1 MKKQDAKS
9 ETAKRIART
18 EAYAEKVRQQFALT
32 VNEILALNK
41 SMPTLDEGVM
51 FSFDDQSMK
60 VQKQVEELLRQLHSV
75 ATMAIKKGIT
85 LEWEQANIECDKLVQ
100 SYFGKKVLSSPE
112 FAAWTQRNEN
122 ARDAFI
128 ARSDNGLNLSDRVW
142 QSVRQLRD
150 EMEVAMT
157 VAIGEGD
164 SAASMSRKVREYL
177 NEPDLMFRRFRYKD
191 AETGEWKRKWKKR
204 IKDETTGKYKW
215 IDYNRDDYKTG
226 AGVYKSSAKNAMR
239 VARTETN
246 IAYRRADNE
255 RWQQMDFVLGQRIQL
270 SHNHPKKDICD
281 KLQGDYPAEFVFDG
295 WHPQCFCF
303 ATPILM
309 DEEEMAKVTEAFL
322 RGEKYT
328 PKGKKITSYPQNFKD
343 WVTEHSEQIAA
354 SRDRGTEPYFIKNNA
369 AVIDNILNPKDEPL
383 SIAEIAAKRHAERT
397 PEKEKQLREYWEKK
411 KAEGDARRKN
421 EALINTTA
429 NNVLAAAEKRGFTEF
444 AEIDT
449 TALQDAIKS
458 GDTALIKTQTKA
470 LASQMA
476 ALQKQIK
483 SDAQSMITKASDFG
497 EIDATALSK
506 AITSSKLSEIKMK
519 MNALQ
524 AQITAVEAQEQAIS
538 DLIPKAHEWHK
549 TISMQELLDTYSAIK
564 NKLSG
569 WAGLSLEQ
577 QAKKLQFEAIDFL
590 GGNMKGVQQKY
601 PNTWKVSQAAYL
613 KKLDEVN
620 LKIETEKIKSALDVV
635 MKWSVSHP
643 KSYNVANLLAD
654 AQASLNAGE
663 DIAIVKQKAA
673 LAIAEHQKRLAEQA
687 RRDAKKALKTSTLN
701 TKISDDEYIKMAGEL
716 AKVRQSRNISGKIT
730 LTQDEIDLYIELE
743 DAVKNNNIAE
753 VQKILAKLGEDL
765 RNPYSNA
772 RKDIA
777 VWAQDTLEADNILRG
792 TCGKI
797 WQGATEK
804 QKDAIFG
811 YTQEYHPIN
820 EPLRGLQYIGSPAKT
835 QRGLD
840 RIPHITDIIDKS
852 SYSFDIWLQRG
863 DDMVALKKFGLA
875 NYNSASDT
883 EVYNL
888 VGAIGDEGAF
898 WSSGVAKGK
907 GFGGDII
914 FNIYAPRGTKMMY
927 CEPFSDYGHGD
938 KRSWDGV
945 SSQSSFGYESEILL
959 QRGTK
964 LRITKVQK
972 SGGQWYI
979 DVEVISQNYLPFPYS
994 GGYPYK

>member
-100 SYFGKKVLSSPE
+100 SCFGKKVLSSPE

-429 NNVLAAAEKRGFTEF
+429 NNVLAAAERRGFTDF
-444 AEIDT
+444 SEIDT
-449 TALQDAIKS
+449 TALKDAIKQGNS
-458 GDTALIKTQTKA
+458 TLIKQQTKV
-470 LASQMA
+470 LATQMA
-476 ALQKQIK
+476 SIQKQVK
-483 SDAQSMITKASDFG
+483 SDAKSMLAKASDYG
-497 EIDATALSK
+497 EVDTSALST
-506 AITSSKLSEIKMK
+506 AMASSKLSEIKMK
-519 MNALQ
+519 INALQ
-524 AQITAVEAQEQAIS
+524 AQINAVEAQENAIS
-538 DLIPKAHEWHK
+538 DLIPDAHIWHQ
-549 TISMQELLDTYSAIK
+549 TISMAELQQVHTAVEA
-564 NKLSG
+564 KLAQWSS
-569 WAGLSLEQ
+569 LSLEQ
-577 QAKKLQFEAIDFL
+577 QAKKLKFEAVDFL
-590 GGNMKGVQQKY
+590 GGNMKDVQSKF
-601 PNTWKVSQAAYL
+601 PNTWKISQAAYL
-613 KKLDEVN
+613 KKLQEVN
-620 LKIETEKIKSALDVV
+620 YQIDLNAAKAELSIVKA
-635 MKWSVSHP
+635 WSINHP
-643 KSYNVANLLAD
+643 KSINVANLLAD
-654 AQASLNAGE
+654 AEAAINAGG
-663 DIAIVKQKAA
+663 DINFIKQKVS
-673 LAIAEHQKRLAEQA
+673 LAVAEHQKRLAEQA
-687 RRDAKKALKTSTLN
+687 RRDAKKA
-701 TKISDDEYIKMAGEL
+701 
-716 AKVRQSRNISGKIT
+716 AK
-730 LTQDEIDLYIELE
+730 
-743 DAVKNNNIAE
+743 
-753 VQKILAKLGEDL
+753 
-765 RNPYSNA
+765 
-772 RKDIA
+772 
-777 VWAQDTLEADNILRG
+777 
-792 TCGKI
+792 
-797 WQGATEK
+797 
-804 QKDAIFG
+804 
-811 YTQEYHPIN
+811 
-820 EPLRGLQYIGSPAKT
+820 
-835 QRGLD
+835 
-840 RIPHITDIIDKS
+840 
-852 SYSFDIWLQRG
+852 
-863 DDMVALKKFGLA
+863 
-875 NYNSASDT
+875 
-883 EVYNL
+883 
-888 VGAIGDEGAF
+888 
-898 WSSGVAKGK
+898 
-907 GFGGDII
+907 
-914 FNIYAPRGTKMMY
+914 
-927 CEPFSDYGHGD
+927 
-938 KRSWDGV
+938 
-945 SSQSSFGYESEILL
+945 
-959 QRGTK
+959 
-964 LRITKVQK
+964 
-972 SGGQWYI
+972 
-979 DVEVISQNYLPFPYS
+979 
-994 GGYPYK
+994 

>member
-100 SYFGKKVLSSPE
+100 SCFGKKALSSPE

-128 ARSDNGLNLSDRVW
+128 SRSDNGLNLSDRVW

-309 DEEEMAKVTEAFL
+309 DEQEMAKVTEAFL

-369 AVIDNILNPKDEPL
+369 AVIDDILNPPDEKKLTPL
-383 SIAEIAAKRHAERT
+383 EIAEQRHNART
-397 PEKEKQLREYWEKK
+397 PEKVEAIKK
-411 KAEGDARRKN
+411 KARTRRSVYQLLSDFEGIDSVDTSAMETAYHNGRYDDARS
-421 EALINTTA
+421 EALK
-429 NNVLAAAEKRGFTEF
+429 LAQKKRSIIESGISLRGELNGIKDVDLKKMQKAMQKGAL
-444 AEIDT
+444 AEI
-449 TALQDAIKS
+449 
-458 GDTALIKTQTKA
+458 KA
-470 LASQMA
+470 QIDE
-476 ALQKQIK
+476 LQKIKAQIEGLTLLDNPMQVARET
-483 SDAQSMITKASDFG
+483 SVAMATTIQKAVERTMSGMPTDL
-497 EIDATALSK
+497 ESRK
-506 AITSSKLSEIKMK
+506 SKLEFEI
-519 MNALQ
+519 NW
-524 AQITAVEAQEQAIS
+524 I
-538 DLIPKAHEWHK
+538 
-549 TISMQELLDTYSAIK
+549 
-564 NKLSG
+564 
-569 WAGLSLEQ
+569 
-577 QAKKLQFEAIDFL
+577 AKEGAKR
-590 GGNMKGVQQKY
+590 Y
-601 PNTWKVSQAAYL
+601 PDTWKYSQAAYKKEL
-613 KKLDEVN
+613 AFVQKKLDVKEVMDSVADA
-620 LKIETEKIKSALDVV
+620 IAYSAISRSKDFR
-635 MKWSVSHP
+635 
-643 KSYNVANLLAD
+643 LLAD
-654 AQASLNAGE
+654 EMRVILSSPDIDIVVAKAKAQILNDKYNSLKSKGQKKAKTYQSKSIKHE
-663 DIAIVKQKAA
+663 TIADLQARLGSNMPKTLPNLEK
-673 LAIAEHQKRLAEQA
+673 AIAAYER
-687 RRDAKKALKTSTLN
+687 TSR
-701 TKISDDEYIKMAGEL
+701 YG
-716 AKVRQSRNISGKIT
+716 
-730 LTQDEIDLYIELE
+730 
-743 DAVKNNNIAE
+743 
-753 VQKILAKLGEDL
+753 
-765 RNPYSNA
+765 SNA
-772 RKDIA
+772 KQHKAEIEELMRKLFDEHDLGMNIDD
-777 VWAQDTLEADNILRG
+777 DTLEAVLNSWFKN
-792 TCGKI
+792 TFE
-797 WQGATEK
+797 T
-804 QKDAIFG
+804 
-811 YTQEYHPIN
+811 
-820 EPLRGLQYIGSPAKT
+820 GS
-835 QRGLD
+835 
-840 RIPHITDIIDKS
+840 
-852 SYSFDIWLQRG
+852 
-863 DDMVALKKFGLA
+863 
-875 NYNSASDT
+875 
-883 EVYNL
+883 
-888 VGAIGDEGAF
+888 
-898 WSSGVAKGK
+898 
-907 GFGGDII
+907 
-914 FNIYAPRGTKMMY
+914 
-927 CEPFSDYGHGD
+927 
-938 KRSWDGV
+938 
-945 SSQSSFGYESEILL
+945 
-959 QRGTK
+959 
-964 LRITKVQK
+964 
-972 SGGQWYI
+972 
-979 DVEVISQNYLPFPYS
+979 S
-994 GGYPYK
+994 GGYVGSSKTTGKISSSHGRLSAAHKLFGLGKDLDADQLARHDYEKYGNLLDHNIVESMAHNTARQYGNVEVRFKKDKVIATWTAGDSLGERFQPSLVSDPRSCSFDDLYNTPMSSSVQTSDLAKFKRDHISSYLELQYHGDLTIDCVESLTFPYDLKDPSRSRYLSVAQKWKAKGAKIYYVVNGTLYQL

>member
-100 SYFGKKVLSSPE
+100 SCFGKKVLYSPE

-303 ATPILM
+303 STPILM

-476 ALQKQIK
+476 VLQKQIK

-524 AQITAVEAQEQAIS
+524 AQINAVEAQEQAIS

-613 KKLDEVN
+613 KKLQEVN
-620 LKIETEKIKSALDVV
+620 YQIDLNAAKAELSIVKA
-635 MKWSVSHP
+635 WSINHP
-643 KSYNVANLLAD
+643 KSINVANLLAD
-654 AQASLNAGE
+654 AEAAINAGG
-663 DIAIVKQKAA
+663 DINFIKQKVS
-673 LAIAEHQKRLAEQA
+673 LAVAEHQKRLAEQA
-687 RRDAKKALKTSTLN
+687 RRDAKKAAKSTSIQFGN
-701 TKISDDEYIKMAGEL
+701 DAYTKE
-716 AKVRQSRNISGKIT
+716 R
-730 LTQDEIDLYIELE
+730 
-743 DAVKNNNIAE
+743 KNA
-753 VQKILAKLGEDL
+753 
-765 RNPYSNA
+765 
-772 RKDIA
+772 A
-777 VWAQDTLEADNILRG
+777 VWAKDT
-792 TCGKI
+792 
-797 WQGATEK
+797 
-804 QKDAIFG
+804 KDADDVLRDKCGSIWRAATSDEKNAIYG
-811 YTQEYHPIN
+811 YTEEYHPIN
-820 EPLRGLQYIGSPAKT
+820 EPLRGLTYYGPDVKAK
-835 QRGLD
+835 RGLA
-840 RIPHITDIIDKS
+840 RIPHVTSIINKS
-852 SYSFDIWLQRG
+852 NYDFDIWLQRG
-863 DDMVALKKFGLA
+863 DDLIALKKFGLL
-875 NYNSASDT
+875 NYNTASDA
-883 EVYNL
+883 EIKAL
-888 VGAIGDEGAF
+888 VGKTGTEGAF
-898 WSSGVAKGK
+898 WSAGVAKGK
-907 GFGGDII
+907 GFSGEVI

-927 CEPFSDYGHGD
+927 CEPFSAYGHGD
-938 KRSWDGV
+938 GKSWDGINK
-945 SSQSSFGYESEILL
+945 QSSFGYESEILI
-959 QRGTK
+959 QRGTTF
-964 LRITKVQK
+964 RITKVEK
-972 SGGQWYI
+972 SGGIWYI
-979 DVEVISQNYLPFPYS
+979 DVDIIGQAPLPFPYAGS
-994 GGYPYK
+994 YPYI

>member
-100 SYFGKKVLSSPE
+100 SCFGKKVLSSPE

-354 SRDRGTEPYFIKNNA
+354 SRDRGTEPYFIKNNV
-369 AVIDNILNPKDEPL
+369 AVIDNILNAKDEPL
-383 SIAEIAAKRHAERT
+383 SIAEIASKRHAERT

-421 EALINTTA
+421 EALISTTA
-429 NNVLAAAEKRGFTEF
+429 NNVLAAAERRGFTDF
-444 AEIDT
+444 SEIDT
-449 TALQDAIKS
+449 TALKDAIKQGNS
-458 GDTALIKTQTKA
+458 TLIKQQTKV
-470 LASQMA
+470 LATQMA
-476 ALQKQIK
+476 SIQKQVK
-483 SDAQSMITKASDFG
+483 SDAKSMLAKASDYG
-497 EIDATALSK
+497 EVDTSALST
-506 AITSSKLSEIKMK
+506 AMASSKLSEIKMK
-519 MNALQ
+519 INALQ
-524 AQITAVEAQEQAIS
+524 AQINAVEAQENAIS
-538 DLIPKAHEWHK
+538 DLIPDAHIWHQ
-549 TISMQELLDTYSAIK
+549 TISMAELQQVHTAVEA
-564 NKLSG
+564 KLAQWSS
-569 WAGLSLEQ
+569 LSLEQ
-577 QAKKLQFEAIDFL
+577 QAKKLKFEAVDFL
-590 GGNMKGVQQKY
+590 GGNMKDVQSKF
-601 PNTWKVSQAAYL
+601 PNTWKISQAAYL
-613 KKLDEVN
+613 KKLQEVN
-620 LKIETEKIKSALDVV
+620 YQIDLNAAKAELSIVKA
-635 MKWSVSHP
+635 WSINHP
-643 KSYNVANLLAD
+643 KSINVANLLAD
-654 AQASLNAGE
+654 AEAAINAGG
-663 DIAIVKQKAA
+663 DINFIKQKVS
-673 LAIAEHQKRLAEQA
+673 LAVAEHQKRLAEQA
-687 RRDAKKALKTSTLN
+687 RRDAKKAAKSTSIQFGN
-701 TKISDDEYIKMAGEL
+701 DAYTKE
-716 AKVRQSRNISGKIT
+716 R
-730 LTQDEIDLYIELE
+730 
-743 DAVKNNNIAE
+743 KNA
-753 VQKILAKLGEDL
+753 
-765 RNPYSNA
+765 
-772 RKDIA
+772 A
-777 VWAQDTLEADNILRG
+777 VWAKDT
-792 TCGKI
+792 
-797 WQGATEK
+797 
-804 QKDAIFG
+804 KDADDVLRDKCGSIWRAATSDEKNAIYG
-811 YTQEYHPIN
+811 YTEEYHPIN
-820 EPLRGLQYIGSPAKT
+820 EPLRGLTYYGPDVKAK
-835 QRGLD
+835 RGLA
-840 RIPHITDIIDKS
+840 RIPHVTSIINKS
-852 SYSFDIWLQRG
+852 NYDFDIWLQRG
-863 DDMVALKKFGLA
+863 DDLIALKKFGLL
-875 NYNSASDT
+875 NYNTASDA
-883 EVYNL
+883 EIKAL
-888 VGAIGDEGAF
+888 VGKTGTEGAF
-898 WSSGVAKGK
+898 WSAGVAKGK
-907 GFGGDII
+907 GFSGEVI

-927 CEPFSDYGHGD
+927 CEPFSAYGHGD
-938 KRSWDGV
+938 GKSWDGINK
-945 SSQSSFGYESEILL
+945 QFSFGYESEILI
-959 QRGTK
+959 QRGTTF
-964 LRITKVQK
+964 RITKVEK
-972 SGGQWYI
+972 SGGIWYI
-979 DVEVISQNYLPFPYS
+979 DVDIIGQAPLPFPYAGS
-994 GGYPYK
+994 YPYI

>member
-100 SYFGKKVLSSPE
+100 SCFGKKVLSSPE

-164 SAASMSRKVREYL
+164 SSASMSRKVREYL

-255 RWQQMDFVLGQRIQL
+255 RWQQMDFILGQRIQL

-369 AVIDNILNPKDEPL
+369 AVIDNILNTPDEKKLTPL
-383 SIAEIAAKRHAERT
+383 EIAEQRHNART
-397 PEKEKQLREYWEKK
+397 PEKVEAIKK
-411 KAEGDARRKN
+411 KARTRRSVYQLLSDFEGIDSVDTSAMETAYHNGRYDDARS
-421 EALINTTA
+421 EALK
-429 NNVLAAAEKRGFTEF
+429 LAQKKRSIIESGISLRGELNGIKDVDLKKMQKAMQKGAL
-444 AEIDT
+444 AEI
-449 TALQDAIKS
+449 
-458 GDTALIKTQTKA
+458 KA
-470 LASQMA
+470 QIDE
-476 ALQKQIK
+476 LQKIKAQIEGLTLLDNPMQVARET
-483 SDAQSMITKASDFG
+483 SVAMATTIQKAVERTMSGMPTDL
-497 EIDATALSK
+497 ESRK
-506 AITSSKLSEIKMK
+506 SKLEFEI
-519 MNALQ
+519 NW
-524 AQITAVEAQEQAIS
+524 I
-538 DLIPKAHEWHK
+538 
-549 TISMQELLDTYSAIK
+549 
-564 NKLSG
+564 
-569 WAGLSLEQ
+569 
-577 QAKKLQFEAIDFL
+577 AKEGAKR
-590 GGNMKGVQQKY
+590 Y
-601 PNTWKVSQAAYL
+601 PDTWKYSQAAYKKEL
-613 KKLDEVN
+613 AFVQKKLDVKEVM
-620 LKIETEKIKSALDVV
+620 D
-635 MKWSVSHP
+635 SVADAIAYSTISRS
-643 KSYNVANLLAD
+643 KDFRLLAD
-654 AQASLNAGE
+654 EMRVILSSPDIDIVVAKAKAQILNDKYNALKSKGQKKAKTYQSKSIKHE
-663 DIAIVKQKAA
+663 TIADLQARLGSNMPKTLPNLEK
-673 LAIAEHQKRLAEQA
+673 AIAAYER
-687 RRDAKKALKTSTLN
+687 TSR
-701 TKISDDEYIKMAGEL
+701 YG
-716 AKVRQSRNISGKIT
+716 
-730 LTQDEIDLYIELE
+730 
-743 DAVKNNNIAE
+743 
-753 VQKILAKLGEDL
+753 
-765 RNPYSNA
+765 SNA
-772 RKDIA
+772 KQHKAEIEELMRKLFDEHDLGMNIDD
-777 VWAQDTLEADNILRG
+777 DTLEAVLNSWFKN
-792 TCGKI
+792 TFE
-797 WQGATEK
+797 T
-804 QKDAIFG
+804 
-811 YTQEYHPIN
+811 
-820 EPLRGLQYIGSPAKT
+820 GS
-835 QRGLD
+835 
-840 RIPHITDIIDKS
+840 
-852 SYSFDIWLQRG
+852 
-863 DDMVALKKFGLA
+863 
-875 NYNSASDT
+875 
-883 EVYNL
+883 
-888 VGAIGDEGAF
+888 
-898 WSSGVAKGK
+898 
-907 GFGGDII
+907 
-914 FNIYAPRGTKMMY
+914 
-927 CEPFSDYGHGD
+927 
-938 KRSWDGV
+938 
-945 SSQSSFGYESEILL
+945 
-959 QRGTK
+959 
-964 LRITKVQK
+964 
-972 SGGQWYI
+972 
-979 DVEVISQNYLPFPYS
+979 S
-994 GGYPYK
+994 GGYVGSSKTTGKISSSHGRLSAAHKLFGLGKDLDADQLARHDYEKYGNLLDHNIVESMAHNTARQYGNVEVRFKKDKVIATWTAGDSLGERFQPSLVSDPRSCSFDDLYNTPMSSSVQTSDLAKFKRDHISSYLELQYHGDLTIDCVESLTFPYDLKDPSRSRYLSVAQKWKAKGAKIYYVVNGTLYQL

>member
-100 SYFGKKVLSSPE
+100 SCFGKKVLSSPE

-369 AVIDNILNPKDEPL
+369 AVIDNILNPPDEKKLTPL
-383 SIAEIAAKRHAERT
+383 EIAEQRHNART
-397 PEKEKQLREYWEKK
+397 PEKVEAIKK
-411 KAEGDARRKN
+411 KARTRRSVYQLLSDFEGIDSVDTSAMETAYHNGRYDDARS
-421 EALINTTA
+421 EALK
-429 NNVLAAAEKRGFTEF
+429 LAQKKRSIIESGISLRGELNGIKDVDLKKMQKAMQKGAL
-444 AEIDT
+444 AEI
-449 TALQDAIKS
+449 
-458 GDTALIKTQTKA
+458 KA
-470 LASQMA
+470 QIDE
-476 ALQKQIK
+476 LQKIKAQIEGLTLLDNPMQVARET
-483 SDAQSMITKASDFG
+483 SVAMAMTIQKAVERTMSGMPTDL
-497 EIDATALSK
+497 ESRK
-506 AITSSKLSEIKMK
+506 SKLEFEI
-519 MNALQ
+519 NW
-524 AQITAVEAQEQAIS
+524 I
-538 DLIPKAHEWHK
+538 
-549 TISMQELLDTYSAIK
+549 
-564 NKLSG
+564 
-569 WAGLSLEQ
+569 
-577 QAKKLQFEAIDFL
+577 AKEGAKR
-590 GGNMKGVQQKY
+590 Y
-601 PNTWKVSQAAYL
+601 PDTWKYSQAAYKKEL
-613 KKLDEVN
+613 AFVQKKLDVKEVMDSVADA
-620 LKIETEKIKSALDVV
+620 IAYSAISRSKDFR
-635 MKWSVSHP
+635 
-643 KSYNVANLLAD
+643 LLAD
-654 AQASLNAGE
+654 EMRVILSSPDIDIVVAKAKAQILNDKYNSLKSKGQKKAKTYQSKSIKHE
-663 DIAIVKQKAA
+663 TIADLQARLGSNMPKTLPNLEK
-673 LAIAEHQKRLAEQA
+673 AIAAYER
-687 RRDAKKALKTSTLN
+687 TSR
-701 TKISDDEYIKMAGEL
+701 YG
-716 AKVRQSRNISGKIT
+716 
-730 LTQDEIDLYIELE
+730 
-743 DAVKNNNIAE
+743 
-753 VQKILAKLGEDL
+753 
-765 RNPYSNA
+765 SNA
-772 RKDIA
+772 KQHKAEIEELMRKLFDEHDLGMNIDD
-777 VWAQDTLEADNILRG
+777 DTLEAVLNSWFKN
-792 TCGKI
+792 TFE
-797 WQGATEK
+797 T
-804 QKDAIFG
+804 
-811 YTQEYHPIN
+811 
-820 EPLRGLQYIGSPAKT
+820 GS
-835 QRGLD
+835 
-840 RIPHITDIIDKS
+840 
-852 SYSFDIWLQRG
+852 
-863 DDMVALKKFGLA
+863 
-875 NYNSASDT
+875 
-883 EVYNL
+883 
-888 VGAIGDEGAF
+888 
-898 WSSGVAKGK
+898 
-907 GFGGDII
+907 
-914 FNIYAPRGTKMMY
+914 
-927 CEPFSDYGHGD
+927 
-938 KRSWDGV
+938 
-945 SSQSSFGYESEILL
+945 
-959 QRGTK
+959 
-964 LRITKVQK
+964 
-972 SGGQWYI
+972 
-979 DVEVISQNYLPFPYS
+979 S
-994 GGYPYK
+994 GGYVGSSKTTGKISSSHGRLSAAHKLFGLGKDLDADQLARHDYEKYGNLLDHNIVESMAHNTARQYGNVEVRFKKDKVIATWTAGDSLGERFQPSLVSDPRSCSFDDLYNTPMSSSVQTSDLAKFKRDHISSYLELQYHGDLTIDCVESLTFPYDLKDPSRSRYLSVAQKWKAKGAKIYYVVNGTLYQL

>member
-9 ETAKRIART
+9 EIAKRIART

-100 SYFGKKVLSSPE
+100 SCFGKKVLSSPE

-177 NEPDLMFRRFRYKD
+177 NEPDLMFRRFRYKN

-226 AGVYKSSAKNAMR
+226 SGVYKSSAKNAMR

-369 AVIDNILNPKDEPL
+369 AVIDNILNPPDEKKLTPL
-383 SIAEIAAKRHAERT
+383 EIAEQRHNART
-397 PEKEKQLREYWEKK
+397 PEKVEAIKK
-411 KAEGDARRKN
+411 KARTRRSVYQLLSDFEGIDSVDTSAMETAYRNGRYDDARS
-421 EALINTTA
+421 EALK
-429 NNVLAAAEKRGFTEF
+429 LAQKKRSIIESGISLRGELNGIKDVDLTKMQKAMQKGAL
-444 AEIDT
+444 AEI
-449 TALQDAIKS
+449 
-458 GDTALIKTQTKA
+458 KA
-470 LASQMA
+470 QIDE
-476 ALQKQIK
+476 LQKIKAQIDGLTLLDNPMQVARET
-483 SDAQSMITKASDFG
+483 SVAMATTIQKAVERTMSGMPTDL
-497 EIDATALSK
+497 ESRK
-506 AITSSKLSEIKMK
+506 SKLEFEI
-519 MNALQ
+519 NW
-524 AQITAVEAQEQAIS
+524 I
-538 DLIPKAHEWHK
+538 
-549 TISMQELLDTYSAIK
+549 
-564 NKLSG
+564 
-569 WAGLSLEQ
+569 
-577 QAKKLQFEAIDFL
+577 AKEGAKR
-590 GGNMKGVQQKY
+590 Y
-601 PNTWKVSQAAYL
+601 PDTWKYSQAAYKKEL
-613 KKLDEVN
+613 AFVQKKLDVKEVM
-620 LKIETEKIKSALDVV
+620 D
-635 MKWSVSHP
+635 SV
-643 KSYNVANLLAD
+643 AD
-654 AQASLNAGE
+654 AIAYSAVSRSKDFRLIADE
-663 DIAIVKQKAA
+663 MRVILSSSDI
-673 LAIAEHQKRLAEQA
+673 
-687 RRDAKKALKTSTLN
+687 
-701 TKISDDEYIKMAGEL
+701 
-716 AKVRQSRNISGKIT
+716 
-730 LTQDEIDLYIELE
+730 
-743 DAVKNNNIAE
+743 
-753 VQKILAKLGEDL
+753 
-765 RNPYSNA
+765 
-772 RKDIA
+772 DIA
-777 VWAQDTLEADNILRG
+777 VAKAKAQILNDKYNALKSKGQKRAKTYQSKSIKHETIADLQARLGSNMPKTLPNLEKAIAAYERTSRYGSNAKQHKAEIEELMRKLFDEHDLGMNIDDDTLEAVLNSWFKN
-792 TCGKI
+792 TFE
-797 WQGATEK
+797 T
-804 QKDAIFG
+804 
-811 YTQEYHPIN
+811 
-820 EPLRGLQYIGSPAKT
+820 GS
-835 QRGLD
+835 
-840 RIPHITDIIDKS
+840 
-852 SYSFDIWLQRG
+852 
-863 DDMVALKKFGLA
+863 
-875 NYNSASDT
+875 
-883 EVYNL
+883 
-888 VGAIGDEGAF
+888 
-898 WSSGVAKGK
+898 
-907 GFGGDII
+907 
-914 FNIYAPRGTKMMY
+914 
-927 CEPFSDYGHGD
+927 
-938 KRSWDGV
+938 
-945 SSQSSFGYESEILL
+945 
-959 QRGTK
+959 
-964 LRITKVQK
+964 
-972 SGGQWYI
+972 
-979 DVEVISQNYLPFPYS
+979 S
-994 GGYPYK
+994 GGYVGSSKTTGKISSSHGRLSAAHKLFGLGKDLDADQLARHDYEKYGNLLDHNIVESMAHNTARQYGNVEVRFKKDKVIATWTAGDSLGERFQPSLVSDPRSCSFDDLYNTPMSSSVQTSDLAKFKRDHISSYLELQYHGDLTIDCVESLTFPYDLKDPSRSRYLSVAQKWKAKGAKIYYVVNGTLYQL

>member
-18 EAYAEKVRQQFALT
+18 EAYAEKVRQQFAQT
-32 VNEILALNK
+32 VNAILALNK

-60 VQKQVEELLRQLHSV
+60 MQKQVEQLLRQLHSV

-100 SYFGKKVLSSPE
+100 SCFGKKVLSSPE
-112 FAAWTQRNEN
+112 FAAWTQRNEK

-191 AETGEWKRKWKKR
+191 EDTGEWKRKWKKR
-204 IKDETTGKYKW
+204 IKDETTGKYRW

-255 RWQQMDFVLGQRIQL
+255 RWKQMDFVLGQRIQL

-369 AVIDNILNPKDEPL
+369 DVIDNILNPKDEPL

-397 PEKEKQLREYWEKK
+397 PEKEKQLREYWDNK

-421 EALINTTA
+421 EALISTTA
-429 NNVLAAAEKRGFTEF
+429 NNVLAAAERRGFTDF
-444 AEIDT
+444 SEIDT
-449 TALQDAIKS
+449 TALKDAIKQGNS
-458 GDTALIKTQTKA
+458 TLIKQQTKA
-470 LASQMA
+470 LATQMA
-476 ALQKQIK
+476 AIQKQVK
-483 SDAQSMITKASDFG
+483 SDAQSMLAKASDYG
-497 EIDATALSK
+497 EVDTSALST
-506 AITSSKLSEIKMK
+506 AMASSKLSEIKMK
-519 MNALQ
+519 TNALQ
-524 AQITAVEAQEQAIS
+524 AQINAVEAQENAIS
-538 DLIPKAHEWHK
+538 DLIPNAHIWHQ
-549 TISMQELLDTYSAIK
+549 TISMAELQQVHTAVEA
-564 NKLSG
+564 KLAQWSS
-569 WAGLSLEQ
+569 LTLEQ
-577 QAKKLQFEAIDFL
+577 QAKKLKFEAVDFL
-590 GGNMKGVQQKY
+590 GGNMKDVQSKF
-601 PNTWKVSQAAYL
+601 PNTWKISQAAYL
-613 KKLDEVN
+613 KKLQEVN
-620 LKIETEKIKSALDVV
+620 YQIDLNTAKAELSIVKA
-635 MKWSVSHP
+635 WSINHP
-643 KSYNVANLLAD
+643 KSINVANLLAD
-654 AQASLNAGE
+654 AEAAINAGG
-663 DIAIVKQKAA
+663 DINYIKQKVS
-673 LAIAEHQKRLAEQA
+673 LAVAEHQKRLAEQA
-687 RRDAKKALKTSTLN
+687 RRDAKKAAKSTSIQFGN
-701 TKISDDEYIKMAGEL
+701 DAYTKE
-716 AKVRQSRNISGKIT
+716 R
-730 LTQDEIDLYIELE
+730 
-743 DAVKNNNIAE
+743 KNA
-753 VQKILAKLGEDL
+753 
-765 RNPYSNA
+765 
-772 RKDIA
+772 A
-777 VWAQDTLEADNILRG
+777 VWAKDT
-792 TCGKI
+792 
-797 WQGATEK
+797 
-804 QKDAIFG
+804 KDADDVLRDKCGSIWRAATSDEKNAIYG
-811 YTQEYHPIN
+811 YTEEYHPIN
-820 EPLRGLQYIGSPAKT
+820 EPLRGLTYYGPDVKAK
-835 QRGLD
+835 RGLA
-840 RIPHITDIIDKS
+840 RIPHVTSIINKS
-852 SYSFDIWLQRG
+852 NYDFDIWLQRG
-863 DDMVALKKFGLA
+863 DDLIALKKFGLL
-875 NYNSASDT
+875 NYDTASDA
-883 EVYNL
+883 EIKAL
-888 VGAIGDEGAF
+888 VGKTGTEGAF
-898 WSSGVAKGK
+898 WSAGVAKGK
-907 GFGGDII
+907 GFSGEVI

-927 CEPFSDYGHGD
+927 CEPFSAYGHGD
-938 KRSWDGV
+938 GKSWDGINK
-945 SSQSSFGYESEILL
+945 QSSFGYESEILI
-959 QRGTK
+959 QRGTTF
-964 LRITKVQK
+964 RITKVEK
-972 SGGQWYI
+972 SGGIWYI
-979 DVEVISQNYLPFPYS
+979 DVDIIGQAPLPFPYAGS
-994 GGYPYK
+994 YPYI

>member
-100 SYFGKKVLSSPE
+100 SCFGKKVLSSPE

-255 RWQQMDFVLGQRIQL
+255 RWLQMDFVLGQRIQL

-281 KLQGDYPAEFVFDG
+281 KLQGDYPPEFVFDG

-411 KAEGDARRKN
+411 KAEGDVRRKN
-421 EALINTTA
+421 EALISTTA
-429 NNVLAAAEKRGFTEF
+429 NNVLAAAERRGFTDF
-444 AEIDT
+444 SEIDT
-449 TALQDAIKS
+449 TALKDAIKQGNS
-458 GDTALIKTQTKA
+458 TLIKQQTKV
-470 LASQMA
+470 LATQMA
-476 ALQKQIK
+476 SIQKQVK
-483 SDAQSMITKASDFG
+483 SDAKSMLAKASDYG
-497 EIDATALSK
+497 EVDTSALST
-506 AITSSKLSEIKMK
+506 AMASSKLSEIKMK
-519 MNALQ
+519 INALQ
-524 AQITAVEAQEQAIS
+524 AQINAVEAQENAIS
-538 DLIPKAHEWHK
+538 DLIPDAHIWHQ
-549 TISMQELLDTYSAIK
+549 TISMAELQQVHTAVEA
-564 NKLSG
+564 KLAQWSS
-569 WAGLSLEQ
+569 LSLEQ
-577 QAKKLQFEAIDFL
+577 QAKKLKFEAVDFL
-590 GGNMKGVQQKY
+590 GGNMKDVQSKF
-601 PNTWKVSQAAYL
+601 PNTWKISQAAYL
-613 KKLDEVN
+613 KKLQEVN
-620 LKIETEKIKSALDVV
+620 YQIDLNAAKAELSIVKA
-635 MKWSVSHP
+635 WSINHP
-643 KSYNVANLLAD
+643 KSINVANLLAD
-654 AQASLNAGE
+654 AEAAINAGG
-663 DIAIVKQKAA
+663 DINFIKQKVS
-673 LAIAEHQKRLAEQA
+673 LAVAEHQKRLIEQA
-687 RRDAKKALKTSTLN
+687 RRDAKKAAKSTSIQFGN
-701 TKISDDEYIKMAGEL
+701 DAYTKE
-716 AKVRQSRNISGKIT
+716 R
-730 LTQDEIDLYIELE
+730 
-743 DAVKNNNIAE
+743 KNA
-753 VQKILAKLGEDL
+753 
-765 RNPYSNA
+765 
-772 RKDIA
+772 A
-777 VWAQDTLEADNILRG
+777 VWAKDT
-792 TCGKI
+792 
-797 WQGATEK
+797 
-804 QKDAIFG
+804 KDADDVLRDKCGSIWRAATSDEKNAIYG
-811 YTQEYHPIN
+811 YTEEYHPIN
-820 EPLRGLQYIGSPAKT
+820 EPLRGLTYYGPDVKAK
-835 QRGLD
+835 RGLA
-840 RIPHITDIIDKS
+840 RIPHVTSIINKS
-852 SYSFDIWLQRG
+852 NYDFDIWLQRG
-863 DDMVALKKFGLA
+863 DDLIALKKFGLL
-875 NYNSASDT
+875 NYNTASDA
-883 EVYNL
+883 EIKAL
-888 VGAIGDEGAF
+888 VGKTGTEGAF
-898 WSSGVAKGK
+898 WSAGVAKGK
-907 GFGGDII
+907 GFSGEVI

-927 CEPFSDYGHGD
+927 CEPFSAYGHGD
-938 KRSWDGV
+938 GKSWDGINK
-945 SSQSSFGYESEILL
+945 QSSFGYESEILI
-959 QRGTK
+959 QRGTTF
-964 LRITKVQK
+964 RITKVEK
-972 SGGQWYI
+972 SGGIWYI
-979 DVEVISQNYLPFPYS
+979 DVDIIGQAPLPFPYAGS
-994 GGYPYK
+994 YPYI

>member
-18 EAYAEKVRQQFALT
+18 EAYAEKVRQQFAQT
-32 VNEILALNK
+32 VNAILALNK

-60 VQKQVEELLRQLHSV
+60 MQKQVEQLLRQLHSV

-100 SYFGKKVLSSPE
+100 SCFGKKVLSSPE

-128 ARSDNGLNLSDRVW
+128 ARSENGLNLSDRVW

-191 AETGEWKRKWKKR
+191 EETGEWKRKWKKR
-204 IKDETTGKYKW
+204 IKDETTGKYRW

-255 RWQQMDFVLGQRIQL
+255 RWKQMDFVLGQRIQL

-369 AVIDNILNPKDEPL
+369 DVIDNILNPKDEPL

-397 PEKEKQLREYWEKK
+397 PEKEKQLREYWDKK

-421 EALINTTA
+421 EALISTTA
-429 NNVLAAAEKRGFTEF
+429 NNVLAAAERRGFTDF
-444 AEIDT
+444 SEIDT
-449 TALQDAIKS
+449 TALKDAIKQGNS
-458 GDTALIKTQTKA
+458 TIIKQQTKA
-470 LASQMA
+470 LATQMA
-476 ALQKQIK
+476 AIQKQVK
-483 SDAQSMITKASDFG
+483 SDAKSMLAKASDYG
-497 EIDATALSK
+497 EVDTSALST
-506 AITSSKLSEIKMK
+506 AMASSKLSEIKMK
-519 MNALQ
+519 INALQ
-524 AQITAVEAQEQAIS
+524 AKINDVEAQENAIS
-538 DLIPKAHEWHK
+538 DLIPDAHIWHQ
-549 TISMQELLDTYSAIK
+549 TISMAELQQVHTAVEA
-564 NKLSG
+564 KLAQWSS
-569 WAGLSLEQ
+569 LTLEQ
-577 QAKKLQFEAIDFL
+577 QAKKLKFEAIDFL
-590 GGNMKGVQQKY
+590 GGNMKDVQSKF
-601 PNTWKVSQAAYL
+601 PNTWKISQAAYL
-613 KKLDEVN
+613 KKLQEVN
-620 LKIETEKIKSALDVV
+620 YQIDLNAAKAELSIVKA
-635 MKWSVSHP
+635 WSINHP
-643 KSYNVANLLAD
+643 KSINVANLLAD
-654 AQASLNAGE
+654 AEAAINAGG
-663 DIAIVKQKAA
+663 DINYIKQKVS
-673 LAIAEHQKRLAEQA
+673 LAVAEHQKRLAEQA
-687 RRDAKKALKTSTLN
+687 RRDAKKAAKSTSIQFGN
-701 TKISDDEYIKMAGEL
+701 DAYTKE
-716 AKVRQSRNISGKIT
+716 R
-730 LTQDEIDLYIELE
+730 
-743 DAVKNNNIAE
+743 KNA
-753 VQKILAKLGEDL
+753 
-765 RNPYSNA
+765 
-772 RKDIA
+772 A
-777 VWAQDTLEADNILRG
+777 VWAKDT
-792 TCGKI
+792 
-797 WQGATEK
+797 
-804 QKDAIFG
+804 KDADDVLRDKCGSIWRAATSDEKNAIYG
-811 YTQEYHPIN
+811 YTEEYHPIN
-820 EPLRGLQYIGSPAKT
+820 EPLRGLTYYGPDVKAK
-835 QRGLD
+835 RGLA
-840 RIPHITDIIDKS
+840 RIPHVTSIINKS
-852 SYSFDIWLQRG
+852 NYDFDIWLQRG
-863 DDMVALKKFGLA
+863 DDLIALKKFGLL
-875 NYNSASDT
+875 NYDTASDA
-883 EVYNL
+883 EIKAL
-888 VGAIGDEGAF
+888 VGKTGTEGAF
-898 WSSGVAKGK
+898 WSAGVAKGK
-907 GFGGDII
+907 GFSGEVI

-927 CEPFSDYGHGD
+927 CEPFSAYGHGD
-938 KRSWDGV
+938 GKSWDGINK
-945 SSQSSFGYESEILL
+945 QSSFGYESEILI
-959 QRGTK
+959 QRGTTF
-964 LRITKVQK
+964 RITKVEK
-972 SGGQWYI
+972 SGGIWYI
-979 DVEVISQNYLPFPYS
+979 DVDIIGQAPLPFPYAGS
-994 GGYPYK
+994 YPYI

>member
-100 SYFGKKVLSSPE
+100 SCFGKKVLSSPE

-354 SRDRGTEPYFIKNNA
+354 SRDRGTEPYFIRNNA
-369 AVIDNILNPKDEPL
+369 QAIDEIINPKPREL
-383 SIAEIAAKRHAERT
+383 SILEKAKLRHDART
-397 PEKEKQLREYWEKK
+397 PEQEEAIRNAWKERQHKHQLIKK
-411 KAEGDARRKN
+411 
-421 EALINTTA
+421 TA
-429 NNVLAAAEKRGFTEF
+429 GNVLKVA
-444 AEIDT
+444 
-449 TALQDAIKS
+449 QDY
-458 GDTALIKTQTKA
+458 
-470 LASQMA
+470 
-476 ALQKQIK
+476 
-483 SDAQSMITKASDFG
+483 G
-497 EIDATALSK
+497 EIDY
-506 AITSSKLSEIKMK
+506 SE
-519 MNALQ
+519 LQ
-524 AQITAVEAQEQAIS
+524 AAIDAGDLTKMQTITKTVAQHVSAMKKQEAAIS
-538 DLIPKAHEWHK
+538 DLIPDAHEWHK
-549 TISMQELLDTYSAIK
+549 TISMKELIQTYSAVES
-564 NKLSG
+564 KLAQWSS
-569 WAGLSLEQ
+569 LSLEQ
-577 QAKKLQFEAIDFL
+577 QAKKLKFEAVDFL
-590 GGNMKGVQQKY
+590 GGNMKDVQSKF
-601 PNTWKVSQAAYL
+601 PKTWKVSQAAYL

-620 LKIETEKIKSALDVV
+620 LKIEIKAVQDQLDIV
-635 MKWSVSHP
+635 KAWSTTHP
-643 KSYNVANLLAD
+643 KSLNVANLLSE

-663 DIAIVKQKAA
+663 DIALIKQKAQ
-673 LAIAEHQKRLAEQA
+673 LAINEHQKRLAEQA
-687 RRDAKKALKTSTLN
+687 RRDAKKAAKGTSFDADAY
-701 TKISDDEYIKMAGEL
+701 TKKRKDAALWAKDTKDADKVLRDKCGDVWVSASDDE
-716 AKVRQSRNISGKIT
+716 
-730 LTQDEIDLYIELE
+730 
-743 DAVKNNNIAE
+743 
-753 VQKILAKLGEDL
+753 
-765 RNPYSNA
+765 
-772 RKDIA
+772 
-777 VWAQDTLEADNILRG
+777 
-792 TCGKI
+792 
-797 WQGATEK
+797 
-804 QKDAIFG
+804 KDAIHG
-811 YTQEYHPIN
+811 YTSSYHNIQ
-820 EPLRGLQYIGSPAKT
+820 EPLRGITYYGSDA
-835 QRGLD
+835 QRKLGEK
-840 RIPHITDIIDKS
+840 RIPLIESIINKS
-852 SYSFDIWLQRG
+852 SYDFDMWLQRG
-863 DDMVALKKFGLA
+863 DDMVALKKFGLS
-875 NYNSASDT
+875 NYNSASDA
-883 EVYNL
+883 EIYAL
-888 VGAIGDEGAF
+888 VGREGTEGAF
-898 WSSGVAKGK
+898 WSAGVAKGN
-907 GFGGDII
+907 GFSGQII
-914 FNIYAPRGTKMMY
+914 FNIYAPRGTKAMY
-927 CEPFSDYGHGD
+927 CEPFSAFGHGD
-938 KRSWDGV
+938 GRHWDGRNK
-945 SSQSSFGYESEILL
+945 QSSFGYESEILI

-964 LRITKVQK
+964 FRITKVQK
-972 SGGQWYI
+972 SGGVWYI
-979 DVEVISQNYLPFPYS
+979 DVDIIEQKPLPFPYV
-994 GGYPYK
+994 GGYPYL

>member
-100 SYFGKKVLSSPE
+100 SCFGKKVLSSPE

-429 NNVLAAAEKRGFTEF
+429 NNVLAAAERRGFTDF
-444 AEIDT
+444 SEIDT
-449 TALQDAIKS
+449 TALKDAIKQGNS
-458 GDTALIKTQTKA
+458 TLIKQQTKV
-470 LASQMA
+470 LATQMA
-476 ALQKQIK
+476 SIQKQVK
-483 SDAQSMITKASDFG
+483 SDAKSMLAKASDYG
-497 EIDATALSK
+497 EVDTSALST
-506 AITSSKLSEIKMK
+506 AMASSKLSEIKMK
-519 MNALQ
+519 INALQ
-524 AQITAVEAQEQAIS
+524 AQINAVEAQENAIS
-538 DLIPKAHEWHK
+538 DLIPDAHIWHQ
-549 TISMQELLDTYSAIK
+549 TISMAELQQVHTAVEA
-564 NKLSG
+564 KLAQWSS
-569 WAGLSLEQ
+569 LSLEQ
-577 QAKKLQFEAIDFL
+577 QAKKLKFEAVDFL
-590 GGNMKGVQQKY
+590 GGNMKDVQSKF
-601 PNTWKVSQAAYL
+601 PNTWKISQAAYL
-613 KKLDEVN
+613 KKLQEVN
-620 LKIETEKIKSALDVV
+620 YQIDLNAAKAELSIVKA
-635 MKWSVSHP
+635 WSINHP
-643 KSYNVANLLAD
+643 KSINVANLLAD
-654 AQASLNAGE
+654 AEAAINAGG
-663 DIAIVKQKAA
+663 DINFIKQKVS
-673 LAIAEHQKRLAEQA
+673 LAVAEHQKRLAEQA
-687 RRDAKKALKTSTLN
+687 RRDAKKAAKSTSIQFGN
-701 TKISDDEYIKMAGEL
+701 DAYTKE
-716 AKVRQSRNISGKIT
+716 R
-730 LTQDEIDLYIELE
+730 
-743 DAVKNNNIAE
+743 KNA
-753 VQKILAKLGEDL
+753 
-765 RNPYSNA
+765 
-772 RKDIA
+772 A
-777 VWAQDTLEADNILRG
+777 VWAKDT
-792 TCGKI
+792 
-797 WQGATEK
+797 
-804 QKDAIFG
+804 KDADDVLRDKCGSIWRAATSDEKNAIYG
-811 YTQEYHPIN
+811 YTEEYHPIN
-820 EPLRGLQYIGSPAKT
+820 EPLRGLTYYGPDVKAK
-835 QRGLD
+835 RGLA
-840 RIPHITDIIDKS
+840 RIPHVTSIINKS
-852 SYSFDIWLQRG
+852 NYDFDIWLQRG
-863 DDMVALKKFGLA
+863 DDLIALKKFGLL
-875 NYNSASDT
+875 NYNTASDA
-883 EVYNL
+883 EIKAL
-888 VGAIGDEGAF
+888 VGKTGTEGAF
-898 WSSGVAKGK
+898 WSAGVAKGK
-907 GFGGDII
+907 GFSGEVI

-927 CEPFSDYGHGD
+927 CEPFSAYGHGD
-938 KRSWDGV
+938 GKSWDGINK
-945 SSQSSFGYESEILL
+945 QSSFGYESEILI
-959 QRGTK
+959 QRGTTF
-964 LRITKVQK
+964 RITKVEK
-972 SGGQWYI
+972 SGGIWYI
-979 DVEVISQNYLPFPYS
+979 DVDIIGQAPLPFPYAGS
-994 GGYPYK
+994 YPYI

>member
-100 SYFGKKVLSSPE
+100 SCFGKKVLSSPE

-281 KLQGDYPAEFVFDG
+281 KLQGDYPPEFVFDG

-303 ATPILM
+303 STPILM

-354 SRDRGTEPYFIKNNA
+354 SRDRGTEPYFIRNNA
-369 AVIDNILNPKDEPL
+369 QAIDDIINPQPKEL
-383 SIAEIAAKRHAERT
+383 SILEKAKLRHDART
-397 PEKEKQLREYWEKK
+397 PEQEEAIKNAWEERKHKHQLIKK
-411 KAEGDARRKN
+411 
-421 EALINTTA
+421 TA
-429 NNVLAAAEKRGFTEF
+429 DNVLNVAQDYG
-444 AEIDT
+444 EIDYSE
-449 TALQDAIKS
+449 LQAAIKS
-458 GDTALIKTQTKA
+458 GDLTKMQELTKTVAKSVSAMKKQEAA
-470 LASQMA
+470 LADLMPNAHELHQSHSMSELKEAYNELDGVMKKWLSKYSYSSVDTAPLEHLRNKLDFELTNPTISYSQKEIVKKAITEKIRFINQKLAWNDLISKA
-476 ALQKQIK
+476 ASLRTFKTKSSIYKDYLAKIDDAIKSNNFAVLQKSIADAEAQQQKLIEKQIK
-483 SDAQSMITKASDFG
+483 RG
-497 EIDATALSK
+497 G
-506 AITSSKLSEIKMK
+506 
-519 MNALQ
+519 
-524 AQITAVEAQEQAIS
+524 
-538 DLIPKAHEWHK
+538 
-549 TISMQELLDTYSAIK
+549 DT
-564 NKLSG
+564 
-569 WAGLSLEQ
+569 
-577 QAKKLQFEAIDFL
+577 
-590 GGNMKGVQQKY
+590 
-601 PNTWKVSQAAYL
+601 
-613 KKLDEVN
+613 
-620 LKIETEKIKSALDVV
+620 KSALN
-635 MKWSVSHP
+635 K
-643 KSYNVANLLAD
+643 
-654 AQASLNAGE
+654 
-663 DIAIVKQKAA
+663 
-673 LAIAEHQKRLAEQA
+673 
-687 RRDAKKALKTSTLN
+687 
-701 TKISDDEYIKMAGEL
+701 EYKG
-716 AKVRQSRNISGKIT
+716 
-730 LTQDEIDLYIELE
+730 
-743 DAVKNNNIAE
+743 
-753 VQKILAKLGEDL
+753 
-765 RNPYSNA
+765 
-772 RKDIA
+772 
-777 VWAQDTLEADNILRG
+777 
-792 TCGKI
+792 
-797 WQGATEK
+797 
-804 QKDAIFG
+804 
-811 YTQEYHPIN
+811 
-820 EPLRGLQYIGSPAKT
+820 
-835 QRGLD
+835 
-840 RIPHITDIIDKS
+840 
-852 SYSFDIWLQRG
+852 
-863 DDMVALKKFGLA
+863 
-875 NYNSASDT
+875 
-883 EVYNL
+883 
-888 VGAIGDEGAF
+888 GAIGKDI
-898 WSSGVAKGK
+898 SSSIDTSKMVSEDPYGGTFTNNVARMQGFDAPAKLVSESEFAMLEKACGDVFYRTVNPTTFKGK
-907 GFGGDII
+907 KMSSKEFASQLYVAELLELNGPGGRVYGDGMYVATSAWNGRKLRTLTDSCKNEAYNDSICYGNGSHTISEMTWTRIPKIIKQSDLYDMWRKLTPAQRRAFG
-914 FNIYAPRGTKMMY
+914 NNENTYACALGYDAMY
-927 CEPFSDYGHGD
+927 CDGPNYMVIWN
-938 KRSWDGV
+938 RSIIAV
-945 SSQSSFGYESEILL
+945 
-959 QRGTK
+959 K
-964 LRITKVQK
+964 KK
-972 SGGQWYI
+972 
-979 DVEVISQNYLPFPYS
+979 
-994 GGYPYK
+994 

>member
-9 ETAKRIART
+9 EIAKRIART

-60 VQKQVEELLRQLHSV
+60 VQKQVEEILRQLHSV

-100 SYFGKKVLSSPE
+100 SCFGKKVLSSPE

-369 AVIDNILNPKDEPL
+369 AVIDNILNPPDEKKLTPL
-383 SIAEIAAKRHAERT
+383 EIAEQRHNART
-397 PEKEKQLREYWEKK
+397 PEKVEAIKK
-411 KAEGDARRKN
+411 KARTRRSVYQLLSDFEGIDSVDTSAMETAYRNGRYDDARS
-421 EALINTTA
+421 EALK
-429 NNVLAAAEKRGFTEF
+429 LAQKKRSIIESGISLRGELNGIKDVDLKKMQKAMQKGAL
-444 AEIDT
+444 AEI
-449 TALQDAIKS
+449 
-458 GDTALIKTQTKA
+458 KA
-470 LASQMA
+470 QIDE
-476 ALQKQIK
+476 LQKIKAQIEGLTLLDNPMQVARET
-483 SDAQSMITKASDFG
+483 SIAMATTIQKAVERTMSGMPTDL
-497 EIDATALSK
+497 ESRK
-506 AITSSKLSEIKMK
+506 SKLEFEI
-519 MNALQ
+519 NW
-524 AQITAVEAQEQAIS
+524 I
-538 DLIPKAHEWHK
+538 
-549 TISMQELLDTYSAIK
+549 
-564 NKLSG
+564 
-569 WAGLSLEQ
+569 
-577 QAKKLQFEAIDFL
+577 AKEGAKR
-590 GGNMKGVQQKY
+590 Y
-601 PNTWKVSQAAYL
+601 PDTWKYSQAAYKKEL
-613 KKLDEVN
+613 AFVQKKLDVKEVMDSVADA
-620 LKIETEKIKSALDVV
+620 IAYSA
-635 MKWSVSHP
+635 VSRS
-643 KSYNVANLLAD
+643 KDFRLLAD
-654 AQASLNAGE
+654 EMRVILSSS
-663 DIAIVKQKAA
+663 DI
-673 LAIAEHQKRLAEQA
+673 
-687 RRDAKKALKTSTLN
+687 
-701 TKISDDEYIKMAGEL
+701 
-716 AKVRQSRNISGKIT
+716 
-730 LTQDEIDLYIELE
+730 
-743 DAVKNNNIAE
+743 
-753 VQKILAKLGEDL
+753 
-765 RNPYSNA
+765 
-772 RKDIA
+772 DIA
-777 VWAQDTLEADNILRG
+777 VAKAKAQILNDKYNALKSKGQKRAKTYQSKSIKHETIADLQARLGSNMPKTLPNLEKAIAAYERTSRYGSNAKQHKAEIEELMRKLFDEHDLGMNIDDDTLEAVLNSWFKN
-792 TCGKI
+792 TFE
-797 WQGATEK
+797 T
-804 QKDAIFG
+804 
-811 YTQEYHPIN
+811 
-820 EPLRGLQYIGSPAKT
+820 GS
-835 QRGLD
+835 
-840 RIPHITDIIDKS
+840 
-852 SYSFDIWLQRG
+852 
-863 DDMVALKKFGLA
+863 
-875 NYNSASDT
+875 
-883 EVYNL
+883 
-888 VGAIGDEGAF
+888 
-898 WSSGVAKGK
+898 
-907 GFGGDII
+907 
-914 FNIYAPRGTKMMY
+914 
-927 CEPFSDYGHGD
+927 
-938 KRSWDGV
+938 
-945 SSQSSFGYESEILL
+945 
-959 QRGTK
+959 
-964 LRITKVQK
+964 
-972 SGGQWYI
+972 
-979 DVEVISQNYLPFPYS
+979 S
-994 GGYPYK
+994 GGYVGSSKTTGKISSSHGRLSAAHKLFGLGKDLDADQLERHDYEKYGNLLDHNIVESMAHNTARQYGNVEVRFKKDKVIATWTAGDSLGERFQPSLVSDPRSCSFDDLYNTPMSSSVQTSDLAKFKRDHISSYLELQYHGDLTIDCVESLTFPYDLKDPSRSRYLSVAQKWKAKGAKIYYVVNGTLYQL

>member
-100 SYFGKKVLSSPE
+100 SCFGKKVLSSPE

-369 AVIDNILNPKDEPL
+369 AVIDNILNPPDEKKLTPL
-383 SIAEIAAKRHAERT
+383 EIAEQRHNART
-397 PEKEKQLREYWEKK
+397 PEKVEAIKK
-411 KAEGDARRKN
+411 KALTRRSVYQLLSDFEGIDSVDTSAMETAYRNGRYDDARS
-421 EALINTTA
+421 EALK
-429 NNVLAAAEKRGFTEF
+429 LAQKKRSIIESGISLRGELNGIKDVDLKKMQKAMQKGAL
-444 AEIDT
+444 AEI
-449 TALQDAIKS
+449 
-458 GDTALIKTQTKA
+458 KA
-470 LASQMA
+470 QIDE
-476 ALQKQIK
+476 LQKIKAQIDGLTLLDNPMQVARET
-483 SDAQSMITKASDFG
+483 SVAMATTIQKAVERTMSGMPTDL
-497 EIDATALSK
+497 ESRK
-506 AITSSKLSEIKMK
+506 SKLEFEI
-519 MNALQ
+519 NW
-524 AQITAVEAQEQAIS
+524 I
-538 DLIPKAHEWHK
+538 
-549 TISMQELLDTYSAIK
+549 
-564 NKLSG
+564 
-569 WAGLSLEQ
+569 
-577 QAKKLQFEAIDFL
+577 AKEGAKR
-590 GGNMKGVQQKY
+590 Y
-601 PNTWKVSQAAYL
+601 PDTWKYSQAAYKKEL
-613 KKLDEVN
+613 AFVQKKLDVKEVM
-620 LKIETEKIKSALDVV
+620 D
-635 MKWSVSHP
+635 SV
-643 KSYNVANLLAD
+643 AD
-654 AQASLNAGE
+654 AIAYSAVSRSKDFRLIADE
-663 DIAIVKQKAA
+663 MRVILSSSDI
-673 LAIAEHQKRLAEQA
+673 
-687 RRDAKKALKTSTLN
+687 
-701 TKISDDEYIKMAGEL
+701 
-716 AKVRQSRNISGKIT
+716 
-730 LTQDEIDLYIELE
+730 
-743 DAVKNNNIAE
+743 
-753 VQKILAKLGEDL
+753 
-765 RNPYSNA
+765 
-772 RKDIA
+772 DIA
-777 VWAQDTLEADNILRG
+777 VAKAKAQILNDKYNALKSKGQKRAKTYQSKSIKHETIADLQARLGSNMPKTLPNLEKAIAAYERTSRYGSNAKQHKAEIEELMRKLFDEHDLGMNIDDDTLEAVLNSWFKN
-792 TCGKI
+792 TFE
-797 WQGATEK
+797 T
-804 QKDAIFG
+804 
-811 YTQEYHPIN
+811 
-820 EPLRGLQYIGSPAKT
+820 GS
-835 QRGLD
+835 
-840 RIPHITDIIDKS
+840 
-852 SYSFDIWLQRG
+852 
-863 DDMVALKKFGLA
+863 
-875 NYNSASDT
+875 
-883 EVYNL
+883 
-888 VGAIGDEGAF
+888 
-898 WSSGVAKGK
+898 
-907 GFGGDII
+907 
-914 FNIYAPRGTKMMY
+914 
-927 CEPFSDYGHGD
+927 
-938 KRSWDGV
+938 
-945 SSQSSFGYESEILL
+945 
-959 QRGTK
+959 
-964 LRITKVQK
+964 
-972 SGGQWYI
+972 
-979 DVEVISQNYLPFPYS
+979 S
-994 GGYPYK
+994 GGYVGSSKTTGKISSSHGRLSAAHKLFGLGKDLDADQLARHDYEKYGNLLDHNIVESMAHNTARQYGNVEVRFKKDKVIATWTAGDSLGERFQPSLVSDPRSCSFDDLYNTPMSSSVQTSDLAKFKRDHISSYLELQYHGDLTIDCVESLTFPYDLKDPSRSRYLSVAQKWKAKGAKIYYVVNGTLYQL

>member
-100 SYFGKKVLSSPE
+100 SCFGKKVLSSPE

-354 SRDRGTEPYFIKNNA
+354 SRDRGTEPYFIRNNA
-369 AVIDNILNPKDEPL
+369 QAIDDIINPQPKEL
-383 SIAEIAAKRHAERT
+383 SILEKAKLRHDART
-397 PEKEKQLREYWEKK
+397 PEQEEAIKNAWEERKHKHQLIKK
-411 KAEGDARRKN
+411 
-421 EALINTTA
+421 TA
-429 NNVLAAAEKRGFTEF
+429 DNVLNVAQDYG
-444 AEIDT
+444 EIDYSE
-449 TALQDAIKS
+449 LQAAIKS
-458 GDTALIKTQTKA
+458 GDLTKMQELTKTVAKSVSAMKKQEAA
-470 LASQMA
+470 LADLMPNAHELHQSHSMSELKEAYNELDGVMKKWLSKYSYSSVDTAPLEHLRNKLDFELTNPTISYSQKEIVKKAITEKIRFINQKLAWNDLISKA
-476 ALQKQIK
+476 ASLRTFKTKSSIYKDYLAKIDDAIKSNNFAVLQKSIADAEAQQQKLIEKQIK
-483 SDAQSMITKASDFG
+483 RG
-497 EIDATALSK
+497 G
-506 AITSSKLSEIKMK
+506 
-519 MNALQ
+519 
-524 AQITAVEAQEQAIS
+524 
-538 DLIPKAHEWHK
+538 
-549 TISMQELLDTYSAIK
+549 DT
-564 NKLSG
+564 
-569 WAGLSLEQ
+569 
-577 QAKKLQFEAIDFL
+577 
-590 GGNMKGVQQKY
+590 
-601 PNTWKVSQAAYL
+601 
-613 KKLDEVN
+613 
-620 LKIETEKIKSALDVV
+620 KSALN
-635 MKWSVSHP
+635 K
-643 KSYNVANLLAD
+643 
-654 AQASLNAGE
+654 
-663 DIAIVKQKAA
+663 
-673 LAIAEHQKRLAEQA
+673 
-687 RRDAKKALKTSTLN
+687 
-701 TKISDDEYIKMAGEL
+701 EYKG
-716 AKVRQSRNISGKIT
+716 
-730 LTQDEIDLYIELE
+730 
-743 DAVKNNNIAE
+743 
-753 VQKILAKLGEDL
+753 
-765 RNPYSNA
+765 
-772 RKDIA
+772 
-777 VWAQDTLEADNILRG
+777 
-792 TCGKI
+792 
-797 WQGATEK
+797 
-804 QKDAIFG
+804 
-811 YTQEYHPIN
+811 
-820 EPLRGLQYIGSPAKT
+820 
-835 QRGLD
+835 
-840 RIPHITDIIDKS
+840 
-852 SYSFDIWLQRG
+852 
-863 DDMVALKKFGLA
+863 
-875 NYNSASDT
+875 
-883 EVYNL
+883 
-888 VGAIGDEGAF
+888 GAIGKDI
-898 WSSGVAKGK
+898 SSSIDTSKMVSEDPYGGTFTNNVARMQGFDAPAKLVSESEFAMLEKACGDVFYRTVNPTTFKGK
-907 GFGGDII
+907 KMSSKEFASQLYVAELLELNGPGGRVYGDGMYVATSAWNGRKLRTLTDSCKNEAYNDSICYGNGSHTISEMTWTRIPKIIKQSDLYDMWRKLTPAQRRAFG
-914 FNIYAPRGTKMMY
+914 NNENTYACALGYDAMY
-927 CEPFSDYGHGD
+927 CDGPNYMVIWN
-938 KRSWDGV
+938 RSIIAV
-945 SSQSSFGYESEILL
+945 
-959 QRGTK
+959 K
-964 LRITKVQK
+964 KK
-972 SGGQWYI
+972 
-979 DVEVISQNYLPFPYS
+979 
-994 GGYPYK
+994 